1 MTLAE
6 QILDRL
12 FALDEQQKQILELIK
27 NLPAS
32 RDAAFEAELQAI
44 VEPTVLPLIE
54 LPVTL
59 HEAPVALKNSPLL
72 LSDLV
77 KGHNASLGWRLL
89 KRHPEVLGK
98 IIRLR
103 REGYLNDD
111 VFEFIS
117 PDFLAIDKVYHIA
130 AIITAATKVMFMVG
144 QSKNLKATA
153 AYRRF
158 IKDCEAGIKV

>member
-12 FALDEQQKQILELIK
+12 FSLDEQQKQILELIK

-59 HEAPVALKNSPLL
+59 HEAPVALKNSRLL
-72 LSDLV
+72 LSDMT
-77 KGHNASLGWRLL
+77 KGTNAALGLRLL
-89 KRHPEVLGK
+89 KKHPEVLGR

-111 VFEFIS
+111 VFEFLS
-117 PDFLAIDKVYHIA
+117 SDFINIHKEYHIG
-130 AIITAATKVMFMVG
+130 AIITAATQVRFMVG
-144 QSKNLKATA
+144 QTKNLKATA